1 MKKTLFIL
9 VLVAFAATAWANGGS
24 DKAEMEPEGPITIEY
39 YMWEDPTYANIIEA
53 YGASQNDV
61 IVNVNQIAS
70 GDYETKLA
78 TLLAGGV
85 EMDAYMQKRQV
96 DMFPHLA
103 NGYIAPLDDLIK
115 NAGFDID
122 AISSY
127 KDQIS
132 VDGTVYAIPFRGA
145 SYYTYYNKKVFE
157 NASVPTPDTYVA
169 AGDWTWAKFE
179 EVANEVATG
188 DGEIYGGIMYTWGS
202 VQTPAAH
209 QAGDQ
214 FITADGKIDYSD
226 ATIEGFKMRKRLE
239 ESGAIIPLLELK
251 VTKTHYSQAF
261 YEGNA
266 GMLIIGEWFPGFMI
280 KGRDENLLKGFGWD
294 DWSVTRLPCDVPEYT
309 SFGASTFN
317 HIHARSEKKE
327 AAFDFIGWMGGPE
340 GAEVVAANGFL
351 TPMITPGVMG
361 AFSESL
367 PSEEAVEA
375 FVEPRIVKA
384 PFYNKYGSKID
395 PFLGS
400 LMEEYLSSDWTDTQL
415 EAKLVEG
422 LEEIIATT
430 D

>member
-1 MKKTLFIL
+1 MKKSLFIMFLIACAGL
-9 VLVAFAATAWANGGS
+9 VFAAGGS
-24 DKAEMEPEGPITIEY
+24 EEAAAPEGPVTIEY
-39 YMWEDPTYANIIEA
+39 YMWEDPTYMN
-53 YGASQNDV
+53 
-61 IVNVNQIAS
+61 IVNAYQESRDDVMVKVNTIAS

-103 NGYIAPLDDLIK
+103 NGYIAPLDDLI
-115 NAGFDID
+115 AETGFDIE
-122 AISSY
+122 AIESY

-145 SYYTYYNKKVFE
+145 SYYVYYNEKVFE
-157 NASVPTPDTYVA
+157 EAGVPTPDTYVEN
-169 AGDWTWAKFE
+169 DEWTWDKFE

-188 DGEIYGGIMYTWGS
+188 DGERWGAIMYTWGS
-202 VQTPAAH
+202 IQTPAAH

-214 FITADGKIDYSD
+214 FITADGEIDYSD

-280 KGRDENLLKGFGWD
+280 KGRDENLLKGFGWK
-294 DWSVTRLPCDVPEYT
+294 DWGVTRLPCDLPTYT
-309 SFGASTFN
+309 SHGAATFS
-317 HIHARSEKKE
+317 HVHARSDKKE
-327 AAFDFIGWMGGPE
+327 SAFDLISWMGGPE

-351 TPMITPGVMG
+351 TPMVTPGVME
-361 AFSESL
+361 AFKASL
-367 PSEEAVEA
+367 PDAKSIEY
-375 FVEPRIVKA
+375 FTEPRQVNA

-395 PFLGS
+395 PYLGS
-400 LMEEYLSSDWTDTQL
+400 LMEEYLASDWSDAEL
-415 EAKLVEG
+415 EAKLVRG
-422 LEEIIATT
+422 LQEIIATT

>member
-1 MKKTLFIL
+1 MKKALFIL
-9 VLVAFAATAWANGGS
+9 SLIACAGLVFAAGGS
-24 DKAEMEPEGPITIEY
+24 EEAAEPEGPVTIEY
-39 YMWEDPTYANIIEA
+39 YMWEDPTYTNIVDA
-53 YGASQNDV
+53 YGGSQDNV

-103 NGYIAPLDDLIK
+103 NGYIAPLDELIAK
-115 NAGFDID
+115 TGFDID

-127 KDQIS
+127 KSQIS

-145 SYYTYYNKKVFE
+145 SYYIYYNEKVFE
-157 NASVPTPDTYVA
+157 EAGVSTPDTYVEN
-169 AGDWTWAKFE
+169 GEWTWSKFE
-179 EVANEVATG
+179 EVANQVATG
-188 DGEIYGGIMYTWGS
+188 DGERWGAIMYTWGS
-202 VQTPAAH
+202 VQTPKAH
-209 QAGDQ
+209 QEGDQ
-214 FITADGKIDYSD
+214 FISADGKLDYSQS
-226 ATIEGFKMRKRLE
+226 AIESFKMRKRLE

-280 KGRDENLLKGFGWD
+280 KGRDENLLKGYTWD
-294 DWSVTRLPCDVPEYT
+294 DWGVTRLPCDLPEYT
-309 SFGASTFN
+309 NHGASTFN
-317 HIHARSEKKE
+317 HIHSRSKKKD

-340 GAEVVAANGFL
+340 GAEVVARNGFL
-351 TPMITPGVMG
+351 TPMVTPAVMD
-361 AFSESL
+361 AFGEVIPDAKS
-367 PSEEAVEA
+367 VEY
-375 FVEPRIVKA
+375 FTEPRTVIA

-395 PFLGS
+395 QFLGS
-400 LMEEYLSSDWTDTQL
+400 LMEEYLTSDWNDAAL
-415 EAKLVEG
+415 EARLKSG